1 MVSKEFKQ
9 QQKDV
14 SLIIDSLISM
24 ITNKDALIETTE
36 YYYHNNARYSFLYA
50 IYIFKLII
58 NNNEYLTEKYH
69 EYLETIKEKTNNNSD
84 IKEID
89 LKKVTNIE
97 AANVIELLINVRELI
112 ITKGY
117 IIKDNK
123 VYIEDQYIDVM
134 WLTEMISLILDMKKT
149 ETTKKKITIC
159 YTIPNKDIKKIDD
172 EQDLDKLFSQF
183 TYYYIKVKYTDTTK
197 PIKENNILIIK
208 NAAINYL
215 KHLKQFKHGLE
226 TEESYL
232 IFYNLLKNECHK
244 QGFILE
250 EETYKLSELDDKY
263 LSKVKEY
270 ITPSF
275 YSFSLSKQIH
285 SIENRVWQLSND
297 LTMLEHMNSALDATM
312 NYINLLYKKTKG
324 ATYNKLKW
332 TYNLRDI
339 PILLVL
345 IIQKFTNT
353 YLLSNEEI
361 DYSLL
366 DLTGIKPEYMNSI
379 GDTEEQD
386 IKSNIKGLEVELMS
400 YKATLDNYKE
410 QKKALNLE
418 ELGQDR
424 YLKELEIIVG
434 NINRTSIEIS
444 RINSTI
450 AGISREYEETKKR
463 ISSKYHNAE
472 LFNYNNSIIQHIC
485 NSITSCSFYLKT
497 NNSLDLLENIIIFED
512 YKRADNAFYLEI
524 SFRNLLK
531 ISNTKKITGI
541 EEQTDLPKLAGD

>member
-1 MVSKEFKQ
+1 MVSKEFRQ
-9 QQKDV
+9 QQNDI
-14 SLIIDSLISM
+14 SLIIDSLIKM
-24 ITNKDALIETTE
+24 ITNKDILLDNTE
-36 YYYHNNARYSFLYA
+36 YYYHNNARNNFLYS
-50 IYIFKLII
+50 IYILKLII
-58 NNNEYLTEKYH
+58 NSNEYITEKYH
-69 EYLETIKEKTNNNSD
+69 EYLNHIQSKINKHTN
-84 IKEID
+84 IKEISI
-89 LKKVTNIE
+89 KRISNIKIF
-97 AANVIELLINVRELI
+97 NVIDLLIYVREQI
-112 ITKGY
+112 ISKDY
-117 IIKDNK
+117 LIKDNK
-123 VYIEDQYIDVM
+123 IYIDNEYVDAM
-134 WLTEMISLILDMKKT
+134 WLSQIISLIFD
-149 ETTKKKITIC
+149 TKKGESSKKNITIC
-159 YTIPNKDIKKIDD
+159 YTIPNKDIKRIEEEK
-172 EQDLDKLFSQF
+172 DLDKLLSQF
-183 TYYYIKVKYTDTTK
+183 TYYYIKVKYTDKTK

-215 KHLKQFKHGLE
+215 KHLKQYKHGLE

-250 EETYKLSELDDKY
+250 EETYLLNELDEKY

-275 YSFSLSKQIH
+275 YTFQLSKQVH

-297 LTMLEHMNSALDATM
+297 LTMLEHMNNAFDSTM
-312 NYINLLYKKTKG
+312 NFINLLHTKTKG
-324 ATYNKLKW
+324 ATYSKLKW

-339 PILLVL
+339 QILLVL
-345 IIQKFTNT
+345 IIGKFANT
-353 YLLSNEEI
+353 YLLNAEEI

-386 IKSNIKGLEVELMS
+386 IKNNIKGLEVELMS
-400 YKATLDNYKE
+400 YKATLEKYKE
-410 QKKALNLE
+410 EKKSLNLE

-434 NINRTSIEIS
+434 NINRTSIEIAT
-444 RINSTI
+444 INSTI
-450 AGISREYEETKKR
+450 AGINREYEETKKKQA
-463 ISSKYHNAE
+463 SKYNNVD

-497 NNSLDLLENIIIFED
+497 NNNNDLLDNIIIFED

-524 SFRNLLK
+524 SFRSLLK
-531 ISNTKKITGI
+531 LSNPKKITGI
-541 EEQTDLPKLAGD
+541 EEQHELPKLAGE